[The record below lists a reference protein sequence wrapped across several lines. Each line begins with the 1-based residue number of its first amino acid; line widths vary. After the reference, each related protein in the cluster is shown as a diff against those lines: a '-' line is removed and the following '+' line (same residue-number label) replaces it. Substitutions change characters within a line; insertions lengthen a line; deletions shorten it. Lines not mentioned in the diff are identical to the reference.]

1 LIIDEHPRR
10 VGGGGG
16 MFDEHLKV
24 RKGEIRKERG
34 R

>member
-1 LIIDEHPRR
+1 MNTQGEWE
-10 VGGGGG
+10 GGG

-24 RKGEIRKERG
+24 RKGEIRKEWG